1 MKYSVPKG
9 TKDILPNDIYRW
21 QKAEQIFAEIC
32 GLYGYEEIRTPTFE
46 QTDLFQRSV
55 GDTTDVVQKEM
66 YTFEDKGGRSITLRP
81 EGTAGVA
88 RSFIENGMSSLPSP
102 VRLFYNITAFRYEN
116 VQKGRFREF
125 HQFGLEAFGAK
136 GPLIDAEIIS
146 ILVLYFERMGLKQ
159 TRLCINSIG
168 CPTCRTAYHEVL
180 RTYYQPF
187 LSDMCP
193 DCRGRYE
200 KNPLRMLDCK
210 VEKCHERALSAPKLL
225 DYLCSDCS
233 DHFTGLQ
240 QELDS
245 LHVSYTVD
253 PGIVRGLDYYTRTV
267 FEFISE
273 HVGTQ
278 GTICGGGR
286 YDGLIETM
294 GGTAVPGIG
303 FAMGVERFLMEVEAQ
318 EIVIEKKSP
327 VLLYLAS
334 MDEKGAGY
342 AARLAFSLR
351 KAGVGCE
358 CDLMNRSFKAQLKY
372 AGKGIA
378 PFLLVIGE
386 EEITSG
392 KAQIKRLSDG
402 LKLDADLNDIDSLV
416 LILTKNMQVTKEE
429 S

>member
-9 TKDILPNDIYRW
+9 TKDILPADVYRW
-21 QKAEQIFAEIC
+21 QKAEQIFTEIC

-136 GPLIDAEIIS
+136 GPMIDAEIIS

-159 TRLCINSIG
+159 TKLCINSIG
-168 CPTCRTAYHEVL
+168 CPDCRKTYHDIL
-180 RTYYQPF
+180 RDYYRPF
-187 LSDMCP
+187 LTDMCP
-193 DCRGRYE
+193 DCSGRFD

-210 VEKCHERALSAPKLL
+210 VVKCHERAVSAPKLI
-225 DYLCSDCS
+225 DYLCDDCS
-233 DHFTGLQ
+233 DHFKGLQ
-240 QELDS
+240 GELES
-245 LHVSYTVD
+245 LGVAYTVD

-294 GGTAVPGIG
+294 GGAAVPGIG
-303 FAMGVERFLMEVEAQ
+303 FAMGVERFLMEMEAQ
-318 EIVIEKKSP
+318 EITIEKKSP
-327 VLLYLAS
+327 VQLYLAS
-334 MDEKGAGY
+334 MDAKAAAY
-342 AARLAFSLR
+342 AAKLAFSLR
-351 KAGVGCE
+351 KAGIGCE
-358 CDLMNRSFKAQLKY
+358 CDLMNRGFKAQLKY
-372 AGKGIA
+372 AGKGA
-378 PFLLVIGE
+378 TPNLLVIGE
-386 EEITSG
+386 EEVTTG

-402 LKLDADLNDIDSLV
+402 MKLDVDLNDIDSL
-416 LILTKNMQVTKEE
+416 ISGLTIISQAI
-429 S
+429 